1 MQAIISAAIS
11 YVVDFFSRDSS
22 GHDAAHTMRVY
33 RMALRLAKAE
43 GADEE
48 IAGLAALLHDVDDRK
63 ISPQTHGDCGHA
75 VAFLRGQGMSEE
87 IIARV
92 VEIIRGVSF
101 SENAGKIPASL
112 EGCVVQDADRLDA
125 IGAIG
130 IGRTFAYGGSHGRR
144 MEDSVAHFH
153 EKLLRLMGMMTT
165 EEGRR
170 IARARHA
177 YMEAFLE
184 EYRAEEE
191 GLR

>member
-11 YVVDFFSRDSS
+11 YVEDFFSKDSS

-33 RMALRLAKAE
+33 RMTLRLARAE

-63 ISPQTHGDCGHA
+63 ISPQTHADCSHA

-87 IIARV
+87 DIARV

-101 SENAGKIPASL
+101 SENAGKIPVSL
-112 EGCVVQDADRLDA
+112 EGRVVQDADRLDA
-125 IGAIG
+125 IGSIG

-144 MEDSVAHFH
+144 MEDSIAHFH
-153 EKLLRLMGMMTT
+153 EKLLHLAGMMTT
-165 EEGRR
+165 EEGRH

-177 YMEAFLE
+177 YMEEFLR
-184 EYRAEEE
+184 EYQAEEE